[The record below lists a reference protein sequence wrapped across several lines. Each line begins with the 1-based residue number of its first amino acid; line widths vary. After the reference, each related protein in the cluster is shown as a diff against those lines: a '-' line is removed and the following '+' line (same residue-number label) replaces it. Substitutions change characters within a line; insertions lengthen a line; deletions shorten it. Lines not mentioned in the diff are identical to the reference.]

1 MSVGKPNDPG
11 DDGGGAGILLRA
23 DGATTRPGIVLLH
36 EIFGLNAS
44 MRAIAEDF
52 RSRGY
57 DVLAPDLFSR
67 QERGVQLD
75 PTSPEDRTR
84 AEALMK
90 GLEEQDALAD
100 VRLAASVL
108 KGLDTSNGKVAAIGY
123 CLGGRLVY
131 LAAAAGLIDSAVSYY
146 GVAIHRSLD
155 LADRISVPVLLH
167 VAEEDHLCDRD
178 AQQELRTVLADKA
191 NFSLQT
197 HPGVGHA
204 FARPNSPMWNEAA
217 ATSAN
222 DATFDFLTLTLA
234 G

>member
-1 MSVGKPNDPG
+1 MTVEKSSNPG
-11 DDGGGAGILLRA
+11 EDGGVANILLRA
-23 DGATTRPGIVLLH
+23 DGEAPRPGIVLLQ

-52 RSRGY
+52 RSHGY

-75 PTSPEDRTR
+75 PTKPEDRTR
-84 AEALMK
+84 AETLMK
-90 GLEEQDALAD
+90 GLDEQDALAD
-100 VRLAASVL
+100 IRAAISVL
-108 KGLDTSNGKVAAIGY
+108 KGLDTSNGQVAAVGY
-123 CLGGRLVY
+123 CLGGRLAY
-131 LAAAAGLIDSAVSYY
+131 LAAAEGLVDSAVSYY
-146 GVAIHRSLD
+146 GVAIHRSLA
-155 LADRISVPVLLH
+155 LADRISVPMLLH
-167 VAEEDHLCDRD
+167 IAEEDHLCDRE
-178 AQQELRTVLADKA
+178 AQQELRTALAGKK
-191 NFSLQT
+191 NFELQT

-222 DATFDFLTLTLA
+222 GATFDFLATISA